1 MLPDTRGIIKDVAA
15 TMGIPVAVARHIANL
30 IPEKTPGEA
39 CTIVEALG
47 VQPTL
52 RALVEAD
59 PKALKLV
66 VEVMKIQT
74 AGETRSGPPTE
85 SVTAPVEQREA
96 RAWADDLRRALARGD
111 GSHREVLRR
120 IAEAAVETHRAKNPK
135 GGRK

>member
-1 MLPDTRGIIKDVAA
+1 MKPDTRGIIKDVAN

-30 IPEKTPGEA
+30 IPEKAPGEVY
-39 CTIVEALG
+39 TITEALG
-47 VQPTL
+47 LQPTL

-74 AGETRSGPPTE
+74 AGETRPGPSTG
-85 SVTAPVEQREA
+85 SATAPVEQRDA
-96 RAWADDLRRALARGD
+96 RAWADDLRQALARGD

-120 IAEAAVETHRAKNPK
+120 IAEAAVETHRAKNLK
-135 GGRK
+135 K